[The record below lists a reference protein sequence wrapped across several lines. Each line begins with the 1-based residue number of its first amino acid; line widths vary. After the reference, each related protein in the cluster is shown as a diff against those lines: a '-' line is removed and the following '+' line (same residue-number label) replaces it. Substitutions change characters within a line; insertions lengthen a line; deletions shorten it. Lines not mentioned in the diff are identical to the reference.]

1 MKNDYL
7 YLLFSWIGSYSE
19 LDITSIIERANK
31 ITRKY
36 IRIVELCNLY
46 RLRKEDPNSILDM
59 ICDIIYDEDKE
70 TITIEDVKK
79 GK

>member
-1 MKNDYL
+1 M
-7 YLLFSWIGSYSE
+7 
-19 LDITSIIERANK
+19 DIISIIERANK

-36 IRIVELCNLY
+36 IRVIELCNLY